1 MNEIQPWL
9 FIFLML
15 AVGFFCGY
23 GWGKYQAEEET
34 RKQRAKMEANKIYV
48 SVPVKEKTAAEM
60 FRLIGDLIE
69 KIQKENINDE

>member
-1 MNEIQPWL
+1 ME
-9 FIFLML
+9 
-15 AVGFFCGY
+15 
-23 GWGKYQAEEET
+23 GKYQAEEEI